1 MSRSKQIG
9 TSAENHV
16 VDYIATR
23 GFAGAERR
31 ALFGVND
38 RGDITGTPGICWQVK
53 GGKMAE
59 TASDNRIREWM
70 DELDAQIANS
80 GSDFGVLIRKRS
92 GYGAKRVGQWY
103 AHMRMGTMYDLMHRS
118 SALSKGEDGKCPADK
133 SAVLGDEVV
142 TMSTEAAVVLLS
154 HAGYR

>member
-1 MSRSKQIG
+1 MSKSKQIG

-38 RGDITGTPGICWQVK
+38 RGDITGTPGVCWQVK

-59 TASDNRIREWM
+59 SASDARVAEWM
-70 DELDAQIANS
+70 DELDDQIANS
-80 GSDFGVLIRKRS
+80 GSDHGVLIRKRS

-103 AHMRMGTMYDLMHRS
+103 AHMRMYTVYDLLHKAA
-118 SALSKGEDGKCPADK
+118 ALSKGGNGGCLADM
-133 SAVLGDEVV
+133 SSVLSDEVV
-142 TMSTEAAVVLLS
+142 TVSAEVAVRLLS
-154 HAGYR
+154 DAGYH